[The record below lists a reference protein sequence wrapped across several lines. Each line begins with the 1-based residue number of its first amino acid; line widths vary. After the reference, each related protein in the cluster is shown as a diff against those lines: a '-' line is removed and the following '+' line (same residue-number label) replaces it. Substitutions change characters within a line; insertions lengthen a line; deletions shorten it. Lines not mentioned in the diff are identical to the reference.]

1 MKGFMGLMEKA
12 GLVTLSEAEKETV
25 ATDAQP
31 EPLPELAPTADA
43 AAMIEADAG
52 KPIAEDRPLEDIFE
66 LASIPASPF
75 AAEKLLRLL
84 DGLRA
89 MDLATRKAAVLA
101 MDAADDNW
109 SIADPIDDAQRKMAA
124 LETYKVALAKQ
135 VDKAEAD
142 TNANIERIKAD
153 LERSTSD
160 IRAQIAQLEQ
170 LLQREIAKASEDTTR
185 LEAALRATRET
196 AAREARRMD
205 KEIERLNE
213 IPATFA
219 QPATSN

>member
-1 MKGFMGLMEKA
+1 MKGFMSLMEKA
-12 GLVTLSEAEKETV
+12 GLVTLSDAEKETV
-25 ATDAQP
+25 TTVEQF
-31 EPLPELAPTADA
+31 EPLPQAAPTADA
-43 AAMIEADAG
+43 ATMIEADAG
-52 KPIAEDRPLEDIFE
+52 KPLAEDRPLEEIFE
-66 LASIPASPF
+66 LAAIPPSPF
-75 AAEKLLRLL
+75 GAEKLLRLL

-109 SIADPIDDAQRKMAA
+109 SIADPISDAQRKIAA
-124 LETYKVALAKQ
+124 LDTYKTALAAQ
-135 VDKAEAD
+135 VDRAEVD
-142 TNANIERIKAD
+142 TNANVERMRAE
-153 LERSTSD
+153 LERSVAD

-170 LLQREIAKASEDTTR
+170 LLQREVTKASEETTR
-185 LEAALRATRET
+185 LEAALRTTRET